1 MPPLD
6 VRDELRWE
14 ASFVAVSAI
23 VGEPA
28 VAVASALGDAG
39 LANAAQL
46 VRALEAPS
54 REARARALAR
64 AVSDVVL
71 AIDAMRYA

>member
-1 MPPLD
+1 MPSDL
-6 VRDELRWE
+6 RDAPRWE
-14 ASFVAVSAI
+14 AAFVAASAI
-23 VGEPA
+23 AGEPA
-28 VAVASALGDAG
+28 SAVASALGDAE
-39 LANAAQL
+39 LARAADL

-71 AIDAMRYA
+71 ALDAMRFA